1 MNFLEFMVHDF
12 LKFNV
17 PRFFATLGYLNSLA
31 KAGGGGPYYMIKHY
45 QKHTVLNYSPP
56 SPFLPNISPTCV
68 VGGGGLSFQKPK
80 KYLKKELKT
89 GDIKLPMFLCCK
101 CGGTL

>member
-1 MNFLEFMVHDF
+1 MLFLIAARDRV
-12 LKFNV
+12 
-17 PRFFATLGYLNSLA
+17 
-31 KAGGGGPYYMIKHY
+31 
-45 QKHTVLNYSPP
+45 
-56 SPFLPNISPTCV
+56 NISPTCF
-68 VGGGGLSFQKPK
+68 VGDLSFQKPK